1 MIDSRLVIGLAG
13 VAHVAGISSMVL
25 HVLGAVNLAN
35 GCYVVLMPRLSGSH
49 MTMQALSTR

>member
-25 HVLGAVNLAN
+25 HVLSAVNLAN